1 MQLALKELADD
12 DCQQPNTRVD
22 ATGLI
27 KKMDQFETA
36 VMSVIWGA
44 VLERFNKVNKLL
56 QSVEIDLGL
65 VEELYNS
72 LITFVQ
78 EARDSFDDYEDEAK
92 SFAEVNEYSADL
104 KRHRMRKRFH
114 DESSS
119 AVDTE
124 FTGRTKLKSEV
135 NIMLDRLLSE
145 LDRRKNA
152 YSLLNSR
159 LGFLSNLHLLDAI
172 TIRSKA
178 RALVQMYPTDLEDV
192 FVEECIHFKSFVPKK
207 ITDGGR
213 ERKPNA
219 LDLIKIIREK
229 NLESTFPYVDVV
241 LRMFL
246 STAATNCSGERSFSA
261 LKRVKSVFRSTMG
274 QIRLNSLSLLNIE
287 SWVLDFIDTESL
299 IDCFCELK
307 DRRKV

>member
-1 MQLALKELADD
+1 MM
-12 DCQQPNTRVD
+12 
-22 ATGLI
+22 TGSSQVPEWRLLVLS
-27 KKMDQFETA
+27 KRLDQFETA
-36 VMSVIWGA
+36 VMSVIWGS
-44 VLERFNKVNKLL
+44 VLERFNKVNKQL

-72 LITFVQ
+72 LIAFVQ
-78 EARDSFDDYEDEAK
+78 EARNSFDDYEDEAK
-92 SFAEVNEYSADL
+92 SFAEVDEYSADQ
-104 KRHRMRKRFH
+104 KRHRVRKRFH

-119 AVDTE
+119 ALDTE
-124 FTGRTKLKSEV
+124 FTGRSKMKAEV

-145 LDRRKNA
+145 LERRKNA

-159 LGFLSNLHLLDAI
+159 LGFLSNLHLLDST

-178 RALVQMYPTDLEDV
+178 KSLIEMYPNDIEDV
-192 FVEECIHFKSFVPKK
+192 FIEECIHFKSFLQPK
-207 ITDGGR
+207 IVENGR
-213 ERKPNA
+213 ERKPNT

-229 NLESTFPYVDVV
+229 NLESTFPYIDVV

-274 QIRLNSLSLLNIE
+274 QNRLNSLALLNIE
-287 SWVLDFIDTESL
+287 SWVLDIIDTESL
-299 IDCFCELK
+299 INCFCELK